1 MNKMTVVSLKS
12 ILIGAFGTL
21 ILALFCTTFIRLD
34 KVLAIIPVFIAFN
47 GCLTGFRM
55 VEQIKKR
62 LPHLGFFSFIMG
74 LGGGAVT
81 FSVVNLTG
89 RIINNPFALTFF
101 DMFLY
106 LFLSGVTSYLGARL
120 AVRYFNL

>member
-55 VEQIKKR
+55 VEQIKER
-62 LPHLGFFSFIMG
+62 LPHLGLFSFIMG
-74 LGGGAVT
+74 LGGGAMT